1 MGFRIRQYK
10 RHSTNYI
17 VSFITLDAGKP
28 VAMGPVSGR
37 PGRKPA
43 GGARIGPVVIAVTE
57 VDGAEVAEL
66 DIDDAVDADAG
77 GSDAATVGEG
87 RLRKQGINRVV

>member
-1 MGFRIRQYK
+1 M
-10 RHSTNYI
+10 
-17 VSFITLDAGKP
+17 SFITLDAGNP

-57 VDGAEVAEL
+57 VDDAAAVAEL
-66 DIDDAVDADAG
+66 DIDVAVDADAG